1 LELAD
6 KANAE
11 AARKVKE
18 SETLREPPSASIDEN
33 IHRQEPSWEDEMREA
48 SSRHRETSPARSA
61 ASVQTVFENV
71 SDDSDEIYVM
81 ICEHCRNRIDNGAN
95 VILSAEED
103 RGITE
108 RPDET
113 NTQQ

>member
-1 LELAD
+1 MELTD

-11 AARKVKE
+11 AVKKLKE
-18 SETLREPPSASIDEN
+18 SETLREPPSVSNEET

-48 SSRHRETSPARSA
+48 NSRHRDVSPARSS

-71 SDDSDEIYVM
+71 SGDSDEIYVM

-95 VILSAEED
+95 
-103 RGITE
+103 RM
-108 RPDET
+108 
-113 NTQQ
+113 